1 MGEPLRL
8 RVALRPLAPRGGR
21 GQRGARE
28 AGPED
33 AGGVLFDLGPHLIDQ
48 ALVLLGPARSVY
60 AEVRALREG
69 AQVDDDFF
77 VALEHG
83 SGARSHLWG
92 TMLAAQ
98 PGPRLRALGTR
109 AAYVKW
115 GLDVQEDQ
123 LRAGA
128 SPRDAGFGEEPESA
142 WGRLGTEEHAEQVR
156 DAARPIRRVLRAGGA
171 SDPLLWAGAGA
182 ALRRRRDAQ
191 GHRGRS
197 PELRRAGRRTPVTP

>member
-1 MGEPLRL
+1 MR
-8 RVALRPLAPRGGR
+8 ALRP
-21 GQRGARE
+21 
-28 AGPED
+28 
-33 AGGVLFDLGPHLIDQ
+33 
-48 ALVLLGPARSVY
+48 
-60 AEVRALREG
+60 G

-77 VALEHG
+77 IALEHG

-115 GLDVQEDQ
+115 GLDVQEDA

-142 WGRLGTEEHAEQVR
+142 WGRLGTEGAR
-156 DAARPIRRVLRAGGA
+156 RAGADRARPIRGVLRADGA
-171 SDPLLWAGAGA
+171 SDPLL
-182 ALRRRRDAQ
+182 
-191 GHRGRS
+191 
-197 PELRRAGRRTPVTP
+197 